1 MNQDEF
7 EAKVKAIHERVLS
20 KNSSAEKE
28 NTYTE
33 SLFESIKHINE
44 YGQEVWYARE
54 LAKVLDYIQS
64 HGSVSK

>member
-20 KNSSAEKE
+20 KNSSAEEE

-33 SLFESIKHINE
+33 SLFESI
-44 YGQEVWYARE
+44 R
-54 LAKVLDYIQS
+54 L
-64 HGSVSK
+64 